1 MADIVVP
8 GVATSDAQA
17 PSIPPLAVS
26 PIAEAHRAQA
36 DLAPHGTGTQ
46 LASAPVARAP
56 TPDTSSAVSA
66 YLASTAATAQGNIA
80 LSAGANPDYEA
91 EMAQLARQ
99 TGVPVDSARAFP
111 DELKQRAAVQ
121 NIDFQN
127 LAKRFPATAAF
138 YQNLNNA
145 KIAHDDVPGM
155 QAIEQATGNL
165 GPAGNTV
172 PLAPGTTGYAQP
184 DNSALPLRERISNWG
199 RNLLGLDA
207 STPTGNAQGAG
218 SAQAFI
224 QNYAKQ
230 NGMSGGQ
237 VRDAVGGMSEIPVQF
252 AQNFENSSLAGMVPD
267 TAGSAQT
274 VPGQI
279 ASGLGN
285 LFGFMIGAPLKL
297 AAGAVEKGGAKLF
310 EHVAGESFLKATAKD
325 VGAQASTLG
334 LASALTATGDALN
347 QNSPEAALTTLG
359 MAGVH
364 GTEMGAV
371 FGAAGRVLPDNTIVQ
386 TLARAVGTNAF
397 MDAIQGT
404 TPWDDRTPAQKVM
417 DYGLNTMFSLHGA
430 GRAAGGWLQDAAKAE
445 TATADAAT
453 LTDLATSASNSKLRP
468 RDPQAFKDFVAQANA
483 DGPVQNV
490 YVDGTTLANALN
502 QSGVKIGDVEAT
514 MPRVAQQLPEA
525 MATGGDV
532 SIPVEDFATHIAG
545 GPLQDALMP
554 HLKTDPEGMTQLQ
567 AQEFYQSHVESFGK
581 AAEGV
586 VADKQNDD
594 AVAQS
599 AQAVHDNILGQLT
612 EANRFRPDVN
622 KVYAAL
628 ARDSYVAAGAR
639 AGLSPESM
647 YEKYPLKI
655 TADDA
660 PGANALD
667 QLPSDVSVG
676 PASIRTTPHPDKVFY
691 HETSPQSAASII
703 ADDMTNHAH
712 GVRTSNLFVTD
723 DPALAIGQGGK
734 GVHIEFDGGAV
745 SAKTHEKPG
754 TGVIGGN
761 EYKADAMANG
771 AIERVTVDKGSDL
784 PLSRTQKAN
793 FENRFD
799 KATLPDG
806 STEYTRKA
814 ANEVDQGARGKLSFN
829 DDITS
834 GPSTITLNKDAD
846 LSTFVHELGHFHLEM
861 LNHMAKGV
869 EPAPLKAGDTATWK
883 NADTDIPVTF
893 HGNAPELGP
902 DGRQYAEVEHNGQRS
917 FVPADEL
924 AGKDSGIDQGVAK
937 DFDTVTQ
944 WMGTTPEAWRGMSLE
959 EKRPMHEQFARGF
972 EAYLFEGKAPTPE
985 LQGVFQRVRAWM
997 VNVYKSLQNLHV
1009 QLSPEVRGVFD
1020 RLLATNDAI
1029 RTAEAERAYTPM
1041 FHTAEEANMSPDE
1054 FQAYH
1059 ALGNEATLE
1068 ASDELTARTLRDMRF
1083 TEIAKDRASKE
1094 VQADV
1099 AAKRAAIRDDVKTE
1113 VAKEP
1118 VYAAQEFLISEKNKA
1133 EPLPGD
1139 LVAERFGFTDAK
1151 EMTSAIANA
1160 EPRKAVVEAMTDQR
1174 MLETYGDITSPQ
1186 AMNAAANQAIHNEV
1200 RTRFIA
1206 TEFKAL
1212 TKATGGVRVLEKAAK
1227 AVAETT
1233 IAKARVRDINASK
1246 YGAAEARAGKA
1257 ADAARLKGDLT
1268 EAAQQKRNQLLNNQ
1282 LEKTARN
1289 AAAEVLKAVDYLKKF
1304 SKDTVRG
1311 KMDVDVR
1318 DQIDDMLSRFDL
1330 RKNPVDTPTRKQI
1343 NLEKWIDSQVAIGM
1357 APNVSADILNQSFRT
1372 PYRDMTMEQFRG
1384 LTDAVKSLEKIGRD
1398 RKTAMIAGERQDIKT
1413 YVNEK
1418 LIPKMQARGD
1428 QFSDAEIFDKPA
1440 DRSNNPFKIALDHL
1454 SSNLRSVKAQ
1464 LKPQEYK
1471 RNQYDMHELLGPF
1484 GEAIY
1489 EPVFAANY
1497 REVDMLKGMS
1507 DDFKAMA
1514 DHLGR
1519 AWQDSMHDMVD
1530 NKTLMDVNRSSEG
1543 NQVPLRLTRGRMI
1556 GIALH
1561 VGNESNFDKMT
1572 QGWKWN
1578 PQDVWSLLRNNMTEK
1593 DWKAVAAVGKQ
1604 YEKHWPDMADMNKR
1618 LGNTMPEKVEPR
1630 PFTIETKG
1638 DDGQVKSLE
1647 LPGWYA
1653 AVKYDPLRSRRGEK
1667 EAAARAIDPGE
1678 GLFGKAYYRADTTT
1692 NGSLNARNQGYTDVV
1707 DLDFH
1712 TIPQTMTESIHDLA
1726 YREALI
1732 DVHKIITDSDFTK
1745 QFRKTYGPEA
1755 YRSLQ
1760 DWLGKIANAGN
1771 VDREVGALGKIF
1783 QYTRTGMV
1791 INGIAFRISTVLKH
1805 GGSAAIKTGGYFTG
1819 GGEKFLLSRA
1829 AAMGT
1834 NFKAEIKGAQEK
1846 FPEIRARLL
1855 QQDRDFRAMSAN
1867 LFEPEGKMAKGERFG
1882 HAAVAWSDMMTAVP
1896 TAWAA
1901 YDRAIVEGIPK
1912 NMGGTG
1918 EPMTEEQAV
1927 AYASKVVRE
1936 AHGSNITSAR
1946 SMVIN
1951 TSHEGVKMFTT
1962 LYGFM
1967 NNTYGQ
1973 GTDMVDKLKTA
1984 GISNPQTLAR
1994 AFMVLIMPAIWAGY
2008 LTEGPPG
2015 PDEGWAHW
2023 IAKAIG
2029 TEVAGM
2035 VPFVRDAAAMV
2046 EGYSHAGQVGVES
2059 FMNTLI
2065 SAGKDVV
2072 HLAEGKPVN
2081 APIKNIANAVGMGLH
2096 IPGLG
2101 QAGGSAQYMADVA
2114 AGKQRPANALEY
2126 AQGVALGRGP
2136 KKH

>member
-1 MADIVVP
+1 MADLIVP
-8 GVATSDAQA
+8 GTSAQG
-17 PSIPPLAVS
+17 AVQ
-26 PIAEAHRAQA
+26 PQTP
-36 DLAPHGTGTQ
+36 DV
-46 LASAPVARAP
+46 APVAPAAP
-56 TPDTSSAVSA
+56 VVSPAAA
-66 YLASTAATAQGNIA
+66 YLQNTAQTAQSNIA
-80 LSAGANPDYEA
+80 LAVGANPDYEA
-91 EMAQLARQ
+91 EMQRLATQ
-99 TGVPVDSARAFP
+99 TGTPVDSVRAFP
-111 DELKQRAAVQ
+111 DVVKQKAAVQ
-121 NIDFQN
+121 STDFQA
-127 LAKRFPATAAF
+127 LAKQFPSTAAF
-138 YQNLNNA
+138 YQSQNNA
-145 KIAHDDVPGM
+145 KIAHDDIPGM
-155 QAIEQATGNL
+155 QAVEQATTNL

-172 PLAPGTTGYAQP
+172 PLAPGTTGYFQP
-184 DNSALPLRERISNWG
+184 DTSALPLRERIMNWG
-199 RNLLGLDA
+199 SNLLGLGA
-207 STPTGNAQGAG
+207 ITPTGNAQGAG
-218 SAQAFI
+218 AAQAFI

-230 NGMSGGQ
+230 NNMTVGQ
-237 VRDAVGGMSEIPVQF
+237 ERDAVGGMSEAPTQF
-252 AQNFENSSLAGMVPD
+252 AQGFENSSLAGLAPD
-267 TAGSAQT
+267 VNGPAQT
-274 VPGQI
+274 TVGSI
-279 ASGLGN
+279 ASGAGN
-285 LFGFMIGAPLKL
+285 LAGFMLGAPLKI
-297 AAGAVEKGGAKLF
+297 AAGAVEKGGAAVL

-334 LASALTATGDALN
+334 LASAISATGDALN
-347 QNSPEAALTTLG
+347 QNSPEAALTTIG
-359 MAGVH
+359 MQGLH
-364 GTEMGAV
+364 GAEMGAV
-371 FGAAGRVLPDNTIVQ
+371 FGGMGRLLPDATAVQ
-386 TLARAVGTNAF
+386 TIARAVGTNAF

-417 DYGLNTMFSLHGA
+417 DYGLNTVFSLHGA
-430 GRAAGGWLQDAAKAE
+430 GRAAGGWLQDAAKADM
-445 TATADAAT
+445 ATGDAAT
-453 LTDLATSASNSKLRP
+453 LNDLATSAANSKLRP
-468 RDPQAFKDFVAQANA
+468 RDPQAFKDFVATANA

-490 YVDGTTLANALN
+490 YVDGATLANALN

-554 HLKTDPEGMTQLQ
+554 HLKTDPGGMTQQQ

-586 VADKQNDD
+586 VADKANDD
-594 AVAQS
+594 AVAAS
-599 AQAVHDNILGQLT
+599 GQAVHDNILGQLT

-647 YEKYPLKI
+647 YEKYPLNI

-660 PGANALD
+660 PGANAL
-667 QLPSDVSVG
+667 
-676 PASIRTTPHPDKVFY
+676 
-691 HETSPQSAASII
+691 
-703 ADDMTNHAH
+703 
-712 GVRTSNLFVTD
+712 
-723 DPALAIGQGGK
+723 
-734 GVHIEFDGGAV
+734 
-745 SAKTHEKPG
+745 
-754 TGVIGGN
+754 
-761 EYKADAMANG
+761 
-771 AIERVTVDKGSDL
+771 
-784 PLSRTQKAN
+784 
-793 FENRFD
+793 
-799 KATLPDG
+799 
-806 STEYTRKA
+806 
-814 ANEVDQGARGKLSFN
+814 DQGARGKLSFN

-846 LSTFVHELGHFHLEM
+846 LSTFTHELGHFHLEM
-861 LNHMAKGV
+861 LSHMAKTG
-869 EPAPLKAGDTATWK
+869 EGEPLKAGDAATWK

-893 HGNAPELGP
+893 HGMAAEPGP
-902 DGRQYAEVEHNGQRS
+902 DGRQYAEVEHAGQRS

-924 AGKDSGIDQGVAK
+924 AGKDSGIDPTVLK

-972 EAYLFEGKAPTPE
+972 ESYLFEGKAPTPE

-997 VNVYKSLQNLHV
+997 VNVYKSLQNLHA

-1029 RTAEAERAYTPM
+1029 RAAEAERAYTPM

-1059 ALGNEATLE
+1059 ALGNDATLE

-1094 VQADV
+1094 VRADV
-1099 AAKRAAIRDDVKTE
+1099 AAKRAAVREDVKTE

-1118 VYAAQEFLISEKNKA
+1118 VYAAQEFLISERNKA

-1151 EMTSAIANA
+1151 EMTKAIADA
-1160 EPRKAVVEAMTDQR
+1160 EPRKAVVEALTDQR
-1174 MLETYGDITSPQ
+1174 MLEKYGDITSPQ
-1186 AMNAAANQAIHNEV
+1186 AMNTAANQAIHNEV

-1206 TEFKAL
+1206 TEYKAL
-1212 TKATGGVRVLEKAAK
+1212 SKATGGVRVLEKAAK

-1246 YGAAEARAGKA
+1246 YGAAETRAGKA

-1282 LEKTARN
+1282 LEKTARA
-1289 AAAEVLKAVDYLKKF
+1289 AAAEVLKSVDYLKKF
-1304 SKDTVRG
+1304 NKDSVRG
-1311 KMDVDVR
+1311 KLDVDVR

-1330 RKNPVDTPTRKQI
+1330 RTNPVDTPTRQQI
-1343 NLEKWIDSQVAIGM
+1343 NLEKWVESQVAIGM
-1357 APNVSADILNQSFRT
+1357 APNVTPDMMNPAFRT

-1384 LTDAVKSLEKIGRD
+1384 LTDAVKSLDKIGRD
-1398 RKTAMIAGERQDIKT
+1398 RKTVMIAGERQDIKT
-1413 YVNEK
+1413 YVNEH

-1428 QFSDAEIFDKPA
+1428 QFSDEQIFEKPQ
-1440 DRSNNPFKIALDHL
+1440 DRSNNPVRIALDHL
-1454 SSNLRSVKAQ
+1454 TSQLRSIKAQ

-1489 EPVFAANY
+1489 EPVFKANY
-1497 REVDMLKGMS
+1497 HEVDMLKGMS
-1507 DDFKAMA
+1507 DDFQKMA

-1519 AWQDSMHDMVD
+1519 EWQDSLKEMVP
-1530 NKTLMDVNRSSEG
+1530 NTKLMDLNIGSNAG
-1543 NQVPLRLTRGRMI
+1543 TPTPLRITRGRML

-1578 PQDVWSLLRNNMTEK
+1578 APDVWSFLRDNMTEK
-1593 DWKAVAAVGKQ
+1593 DWQAVAAVGKQ
-1604 YEKHWPDMADMNKR
+1604 YEKHWPDMVEMNKR
-1618 LGNTMPEKVEPR
+1618 LGNTSPAKVEPR
-1630 PFTIETKG
+1630 AFTIDTKG
-1638 DDGQVKSLE
+1638 ADGQPKSLE

-1667 EAAARAIDPGE
+1667 EAAGRAIDPGD
-1678 GLFGKAYYRADTTT
+1678 GLFGKSYYRPDTTT

-1712 TIPQTMTESIHDLA
+1712 TIPQAMTESIHDLA

-1732 DVHKIITDSDFTK
+1732 DVHKIVTDGDFRR
-1745 QFRKTYGPEA
+1745 QFQKTYGPEA
-1755 YRSLQ
+1755 YRSVQ
-1760 DWLGKIANAGN
+1760 EWLGKVANADN
-1771 VDREVGALGKIF
+1771 QDREVGALGKIL
-1783 QYTRTGMV
+1783 QYTRTGLV

-1819 GGEKFLLSRA
+1819 GGEKYLLSRA
-1829 AAMGT
+1829 TSMMSDYRNQIT
-1834 NFKAEIKGAQEK
+1834 SAQEK

-1867 LFEPEGKMAKGERFG
+1867 LFEPEGKIAKSERFG
-1882 HAAVAWSDMMTAVP
+1882 HAMVAWSDMMTAVP

-1901 YDRAIVEGIPK
+1901 YDRAVTEGIPK

-1918 EPMTEEQAV
+1918 GPMTEEQAV
-1927 AYASKVVRE
+1927 AYANKVVRE

-1951 TSHEGVKMFTT
+1951 NSSEAVKMFTT

-1967 NNTYGQ
+1967 NNSYGQ
-1973 GTDMVDKLKTA
+1973 AADIADKLKTA

-1994 AFMVLIMPAIWAGY
+1994 GFMALIVPAIWAQLLVKG
-2008 LTEGPPG
+2008 LPG
-2015 PDEGWAHW
+2015 QDEGWAHW
-2023 IAKAIG
+2023 IGSAIG
-2029 TEVAGM
+2029 GEVAGM

-2059 FMNTLI
+2059 FLNTLVG
-2065 SAGKDVV
+2065 AGKDVA
-2072 HLAEGKPVN
+2072 HLATGQHVN
-2081 APIKNIANAVGMGLH
+2081 APIKDIANAAGMGLH

-2101 QAGGSAQYMADVA
+2101 QAGGSAQYLADVA
-2114 AGKQRPANALEY
+2114 AGKIHPTGPLDVAE
-2126 AQGVALGRGP
+2126 GIALGRAP
-2136 KKH
+2136 KK